1 MSDDSIAYCAG
12 KAHGMRGQGN
22 YAHIFLPTTSSG
34 YARYN
39 KGYADGVA
47 ETKKDIEHAERARLK
62 RLRTTA
68 YTTPV

>member
-1 MSDDSIAYCAG
+1 MNDDSIAYTVG

-22 YAHIFLPTTSSG
+22 HAHLFLPTTSSG
-34 YARYN
+34 YSRYN

-47 ETKKDIEHAERARLK
+47 QTQKDIDAERTRFI

-68 YTTPV
+68 RP